1 MLLPVSQHIE
11 IQFEGINALT
21 PSRGPVDTPMLRKA
35 YEIRGAPVD
44 YSFLP
49 LGREAHQ
56 TEIPPLIEFLISDAS
71 SFMTGTATP
80 IDGGWYC

>member
-1 MLLPVSQHIE
+1 MYI
-11 IQFEGINALT
+11 LT
-21 PSRGPVDTPMLRKA
+21 AHSGPVDTPMLRQV
-35 YEIRGAPVD
+35 YEKRGSPVD

-49 LGREAHQ
+49 LGRTAHQ

-71 SFMTGTATP
+71 SFMTGTAMP